1 MEKYFSIGSYNCL
14 DAVMINGCPADKV
27 VEYMN
32 KGIGDFHPYDED
44 GKDTED
50 ERYIVACDVSDK
62 FDDIPFDLG
71 LWNAHD
77 EIIEI
82 YRRTR

>member
-1 MEKYFSIGSYNCL
+1 MSSIFSVFHLDFWGLDCIIYMEKQFNIGEFHHYN
-14 DAVMINGCPADKV
+14 
-27 VEYMN
+27 
-32 KGIGDFHPYDED
+32 ED